1 VSFLVYCITR
11 EDASVHGRLPL
22 AGNDRAVHFV
32 TQPGLAAAIS
42 EVLDSDVAP
51 TAPRLRTF
59 AAVVEALHG
68 VCTILPMR
76 YGCVLPAEERVVALL
91 RERAPEFMAA
101 LDGVEGCAEMSIR
114 AIFDENPVAPSSPQ
128 VLVPK
133 FNLGT
138 RMLGTRREPPNVSGG
153 RAYLAARKAYYARQ
167 TLSAQA
173 ATAVVERAAA
183 VLRGLFV
190 RYVSA
195 YSPFPTMPHNVPMLS
210 LHFLVRRERVEPF
223 REVFRALNLSES
235 AKMLLSGPWPPYHF
249 V

>member
-1 VSFLVYCITR
+1 MSCLVYCIMR

-22 AGNDRAVHFV
+22 AGNEGAIRVV

-42 EVLDSDVAP
+42 EVPDSDVAP

-76 YGCVLPAEERVVALL
+76 YGCILPAEERVMALL
-91 RERAPEFMAA
+91 RERAAEFMAA

-128 VLVPK
+128 LLVPK
-133 FNLGT
+133 FNL
-138 RMLGTRREPPNVSGG
+138 RARREPPNASGG
-153 RAYLAARKAYYARQ
+153 RAYLADRKAYYARQ

-173 ATAVVERAAA
+173 ATAIVERVAAL
-183 VLRGLFV
+183 LRGLFV

-195 YSPFPTMPHNVPMLS
+195 YSPFPTLPYNVPMLS

-235 AKMLLSGPWPPYHF
+235 AQMLLSGPWPPYHF

>member
-1 VSFLVYCITR
+1 MR
-11 EDASVHGRLPL
+11 GRLPL
-22 AGNDRAVHFV
+22 AGNGRAVHFV

-42 EVLDSDVAP
+42 EVPDSDVAP
-51 TAPRLRTF
+51 TVPRLRTF
-59 AAVVEALHG
+59 AAVVEALHEAY
-68 VCTILPMR
+68 TILPMR
-76 YGCVLPAEERVVALL
+76 YGCVLPAEERVMALL
-91 RERAPEFMAA
+91 RERAAEFMAA

-128 VLVPK
+128 LLVPK
-133 FNLGT
+133 CFSFPSST
-138 RMLGTRREPPNVSGG
+138 WEREERREPPNASGG

-195 YSPFPTMPHNVPMLS
+195 YSPFPTVPYNVPMLS

-235 AKMLLSGPWPPYHF
+235 TQMLLSGPWPPYHF
-249 V
+249 VQRKEGPLS